1 MEETKVIG
9 QPHMSNRV
17 LIQNNKNSD
26 EELKRRIRLAR
37 AMVKLNRIWKDTV
50 VRKHIKIRR
59 IIDFVVCSGNTWTLK
74 KFNIERINNF
84 EIWYRIR
91 LLWIPWTTKR
101 ANISRHSSIVGR
113 NSFSHTGSI
122 LATLFERV
130 RVRMLAGWSV
140 YEGTKTEKTAITLD
154 WYNTKGYTFDQYVWN
169 VRIWEKWRTVFCKAI
184 TTSRTDYDSEG
195 EQSVY
200 N

>member
-91 LLWIPWTTKR
+91 LL
-101 ANISRHSSIVGR
+101 
-113 NSFSHTGSI
+113 
-122 LATLFERV
+122 
-130 RVRMLAGWSV
+130 
-140 YEGTKTEKTAITLD
+140 
-154 WYNTKGYTFDQYVWN
+154 
-169 VRIWEKWRTVFCKAI
+169 
-184 TTSRTDYDSEG
+184 
-195 EQSVY
+195 
-200 N
+200 